1 MKCELKS
8 LFWYPTVNQIVHV
21 DIIPNLY
28 QSFHKAKVLCFLDLL
43 FFLHPS
49 NLHASHKPSFKNP
62 KTKKKIFFS
71 LVYRKLALGNL
82 LCVSK
87 RLCNA
92 YMRLIIKKFTRLS
105 HHIFAAGEA
114 PRPPP
119 NPPIFWCIDLLSLDI
134 IFMPLV

>member
-1 MKCELKS
+1 M
-8 LFWYPTVNQIVHV
+8 
-21 DIIPNLY
+21 IPNLY
-28 QSFHKAKVLCFLDLL
+28 QSFYKAKVLCFLDLL

-62 KTKKKIFFS
+62 KTKKKKIFFS

-114 PRPPP
+114 PSKSS
-119 NPPIFWCIDLLSLDI
+119 FFGVLTVLTSDLLGLDI
-134 IFMPLV
+134 VINIISPTHG